1 MITLRVIPSKG
12 DITPHITPHIT
23 PQALAAE
30 ELRGRYEY
38 AILGH
43 SGETDGEELGLGL
56 GLGLELG

>member
-12 DITPHITPHIT
+12 DITPHIT